1 MNFLRMFIKR
11 IFLKADLGVIWD
23 LPEFGRHLVEILADV
38 PVPAPVQLS
47 LVLDQAQPKVIR
59 SETKF
64 KDFKLNLHVRIGNLQ
79 YTVTKIRN
87 KYSQK

>member
-1 MNFLRMFIKR
+1 MFIKG
-11 IFLKADLGVIWD
+11 IFLKADLGVIWN

-38 PVPAPVQLS
+38 PVPASVQLR
-47 LVLDQAQPKVIR
+47 LVLDQAQPEVIR

-79 YTVTKIRN
+79 YTATKIRN

>member
-1 MNFLRMFIKR
+1 MTFLRMFIKR

-38 PVPAPVQLS
+38 SVPAPVQLR

-64 KDFKLNLHVRIGNLQ
+64 KDFKLNLRLEF
-79 YTVTKIRN
+79 
-87 KYSQK
+87 